1 MDRVSTEVLL
11 DGVVLPGFAPVP
23 YRSLQRGPRLLVV
36 PHGWP
41 SGQHVAEV
49 NPFREDAHELA
60 AGLCAAVNGHREL
73 LSALRIT
80 ASALNELVRRPYP
93 IAVQDAINALEVAH
107 AALGRNA
114 R

>member
-11 DGVVLPGFAPVP
+11 DGVVRPGFAPVP

-41 SGQHVAEV
+41 AEQHVAEL
-49 NPFREDAHELA
+49 NPFRQDAQELA
-60 AGLCAAVNGHREL
+60 AGLCVAANGHREL

-80 ASALNELVRRPYP
+80 ASALNEIIRRPYP
-93 IAVQDAINALEVAH
+93 RAVQDGVDALEVAR